1 MYAMIHSHRLSPS
14 DDSPIVATDGP
25 QGFVHFIA
33 TVRDP
38 RDGPVPSRQPTR

>member
-1 MYAMIHSHRLSPS
+1 MYAMIHSYRLSPS

-25 QGFVHFIA
+25 QRFVQFIA
-33 TVRDP
+33 AVRDP